1 MESKQKILQEA
12 KIIFESLKT
21 DEKNVLF
28 SEEKLNLK
36 LFVKLKKSTYVNDEN
51 VLN

>member
-21 DEKNVLF
+21 DEKTALVF
-28 SEEKLNLK
+28 EKKLNLK
-36 LFVKLKKSTYVNDEN
+36 LFHKTKLCM
-51 VLN
+51 